1 MKRHEYDKSITEAA
15 DVRDCTCQRGWTRS
29 SQRGGARINEVKID
43 DPNAELMHG
52 DGDIVQAG
60 KRKFAKVKLV

>member
-1 MKRHEYDKSITEAA
+1 MYRPE
-15 DVRDCTCQRGWTRS
+15 RRTRS

-43 DPNAELMHG
+43 DTNAELLHG